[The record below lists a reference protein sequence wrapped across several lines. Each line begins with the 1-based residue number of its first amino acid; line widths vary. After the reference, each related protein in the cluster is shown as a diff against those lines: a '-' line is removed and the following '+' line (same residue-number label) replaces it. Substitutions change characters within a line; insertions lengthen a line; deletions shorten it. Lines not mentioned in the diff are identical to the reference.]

1 MATVCNHHISTSES
15 QRVLEARGIV
25 QLQDAAH
32 PAHQNQHYLFVLSLQ
47 VYGERSERHQE
58 IMMMDADALHEAFP
72 FTEELVFNEA
82 RCSWR

>member
-1 MATVCNHHISTSES
+1 
-15 QRVLEARGIV
+15 
-25 QLQDAAH
+25 
-32 PAHQNQHYLFVLSLQ
+32 
-47 VYGERSERHQE
+47 VYGERSDRHQE